1 MEDSSGSSKE
11 AAGTALMSL
20 SACRE
25 APVVSV
31 ALITGACRTVPPRAA
46 RLPSPVASASCLS
59 AHREITGASS
69 DRLPLVGG
77 KKEAGWGPRK

>member
-11 AAGTALMSL
+11 AAGTALRSL
-20 SACRE
+20 SARRE
-25 APVVSV
+25 ATAVSA
-31 ALITGACRTVPPRAA
+31 ALITGACCSFPPGAA

-59 AHREITGASS
+59 AHGKITGASS
-69 DRLPLVGG
+69 DRLPLVSQ